1 MKRLLLLAAVLFA
14 AFTMQAQRVNVQEE
28 TIKMTKKMHVA
39 GYSVNLTSVDD
50 VTVEEALKAKFEKD
64 NKMKGSKG
72 DGGFRAYLSQP
83 FTDFGTSNYDI
94 YWKVE
99 KVGKKDNTSVD
110 VKMIVSSGNMN
121 TITSRN
127 DPETAAKVK
136 IFLTDFVK
144 YVNNY
149 SLNQELN
156 TLNGQLEK
164 LNNEKKSLLDKQ
176 AKSEKDIEKLQK
188 DIEKEQKEIEGYKKQ
203 VSDKDASIKEL
214 ENQINA
220 VKKQL

>member
-83 FTDFGTSNYDI
+83 FTEFGPSNYDI